1 MMSLRTCIIT
11 SLAIILL
18 ATSALFMLDRYG
30 RNARVYR
37 DVGAIDTPGVEKHL
51 VNSAIDAY
59 RIWKSNGFRGR
70 TILFVADRW
79 ERLDKDDIQM
89 DPPMSRRYPLQLYK
103 IADLLEQTR
112 LNERNFLFVAAVN
125 GITRRIVAILP
136 QQGFDEMKEMA
147 HSAKN
152 SRIGTDEIYVTHQGF
167 PRWYTTGTAFKGEQE
182 PVLLYIS
189 ASYFRDAEP
198 EDLFRQLTAAKLRTD
213 CIILCLGKGDDKITK
228 RESDR
233 LARFASRIGMAV
245 DTPVTERL
253 NPSPE
258 SRP

>member
-1 MMSLRTCIIT
+1 M
-11 SLAIILL
+11 LAV
-18 ATSALFMLDRYG
+18 AALFLLDRNCRY
-30 RNARVYR
+30 ARVYR
-37 DVGAIDTPGVEKHL
+37 SIGAIDSPGVERYL
-51 VNSAIDAY
+51 VDSSMDAY
-59 RIWKSNGFRGR
+59 RIWRSDGFRGR
-70 TILFVADRW
+70 TILFVANRW

-136 QQGFDEMKEMA
+136 QQGFNEMKETA
-147 HSAKN
+147 LSAKN
-152 SRIGTDEIYVTHQGF
+152 SRIGTGEIYVTHQGF

-189 ASYFRDAEP
+189 ASYFRDAQP
-198 EDLFRQLTAAKLRTD
+198 EDLFRQLMAAKLRSD
-213 CIILCLGKGDDKITK
+213 CIILCRCKGDDRITK
-228 RESDR
+228 QETDR
-233 LARFASRIGMAV
+233 LGRFANLLGSAV
-245 DTPVTERL
+245 DTPVTDRST
-253 NPSPE
+253 PSPK